1 MTRSTGRARCAR
13 LGGEEFGV
21 LPPVGP
27 DSAHARAERFRQA
40 LADGPLAFD
49 GVRDAVTCSI
59 GCSGYDARRHGDAG
73 ALYRAADA
81 ALYRAKLGGRNR
93 TERAD

>member
-1 MTRSTGRARCAR
+1 MSRAILRM
-13 LGGEEFGV
+13 LGG
-21 LPPVGP
+21 LRLI
-27 DSAHARAERFRQA
+27 DHAVAW
-40 LADGPLAFD
+40 
-49 GVRDAVTCSI
+49 
-59 GCSGYDARRHGDAG
+59 ARRHGDAG